1 MSPEQM
7 QALQYLASLPL
18 QAILLIAVV
27 QLWKAYRESQAGR
40 IDDMRQNYEKGL
52 AELRT
57 RVILLEDRAGI
68 RYETAPNSSLK
79 ANSSVFGSKDPKLD

>member
-27 QLWKAYRESQAGR
+27 QLWKALREEQKSR
-40 IDDMRQNYEKGL
+40 VDDLKMSYEKNL
-52 AELRT
+52 ADLRV
-57 RVILLEDRAGI
+57 RVMLLEDKAGI
-68 RYETAPNSSLK
+68 APQIDNK
-79 ANSSVFGSKDPKLD
+79 AHSNDFAD